1 MSRKKF
7 RTVKLP
13 APMIEAC
20 KAIVEKHPECA
31 WDSVAA
37 FVRDAIR
44 HYPYWEKHV
53 SKL

>member
-1 MSRKKF
+1 M
-7 RTVKLP
+7 V
-13 APMIEAC
+13 EAC

-44 HYPYWEKHV
+44 DYPYWKKHV
-53 SKL
+53 FAKLS